1 MLLALHQRISWIF
14 NCLRK
19 ADINCDTKMSPEEVK
34 SFLQEINVEVE
45 KEYVKMLFEVVIFNI
60 YIHEWM
66 ICPTLGYTPCGFC
79 FY

>member
-60 YIHEWM
+60 RMDDLPNTRLY
-66 ICPTLGYTPCGFC
+66 TLWI
-79 FY
+79 